1 MATDRAERIL
11 REPSLTVGAD
21 GLRAA
26 FIAVTTLFFAWGF
39 TTSMLDPLVASV
51 KAVFSLSYAEAML
64 TQFAFF
70 MAYFVVSLPGGMFVA
85 RVGYSSAILCS
96 LLVMIAGCLL
106 IPVATHLQR
115 YDLVLIALFVLGSG
129 ITVLQVAA
137 NPLSAALG
145 APEKSHFR
153 LTLSQAFNS
162 LGTLIG
168 PALGSVIMLRG
179 GVFAE
184 GGATHTASVRGES
197 LRNIDTSFLIVA
209 GLIGL
214 LVLFIW
220 WSRHRLRE
228 AAPLHVGA
236 PASVIQA
243 LKSRWAM
250 LGAAAIFLY
259 VGAEVSIASIM
270 INFLNQPDVLGIA
283 LDTAGKLL
291 GYFYWGGAMVG
302 RFVGSALLTR
312 MPAARLLMGAAAVA
326 AILCL
331 IVSQGSGATAA
342 VAAMAVGFFNSIM
355 FPVIFTLTL
364 ERSTAPAASTSGLLC
379 MAIVGGAILPVIV
392 GALADGA
399 GLHAAF
405 LVPVCAYVFIS
416 LFAFGAAG
424 ARVVG
429 RVQTAAGLH

>member
-1 MATDRAERIL
+1 
-11 REPSLTVGAD
+11 
-21 GLRAA
+21 
-26 FIAVTTLFFAWGF
+26 
-39 TTSMLDPLVASV
+39 
-51 KAVFSLSYAEAML
+51 
-64 TQFAFF
+64 
-70 MAYFVVSLPGGMFVA
+70 
-85 RVGYSSAILCS
+85 
-96 LLVMIAGCLL
+96 
-106 IPVATHLQR
+106 
-115 YDLVLIALFVLGSG
+115 
-129 ITVLQVAA
+129 
-137 NPLSAALG
+137 
-145 APEKSHFR
+145 
-153 LTLSQAFNS
+153 
-162 LGTLIG
+162 
-168 PALGSVIMLRG
+168 
-179 GVFAE
+179 
-184 GGATHTASVRGES
+184 VRGES